1 MHSSPSLASA
11 LEGCLLGTA
20 VGDALGLPRE
30 GLSPEKAGRLFG
42 DEVRHRLIAG
52 RGMLSDDTEHAAMT
66 AQALTR
72 HVGDADA
79 FGRDLAWRLR
89 WWSLALPPGVGLATA
104 RACMKLWLGFSYES
118 SGVFSAGNGPLMRA
132 PVIGVALAH
141 EGGEAVR
148 FTARSTGL
156 THRGPKP
163 LRAAMAA
170 ALAASFS
177 LRNPGQAVAAKP
189 VLADLRLYL
198 SDDDPEWMEL
208 LDRVGDP
215 SPLANEFPRGPG
227 GYCYHTLLAVLHTW
241 LHTPGGFRE
250 PMERLLRLGGDADT
264 TGAILGGI
272 AGGNLGV
279 EAIPQPWL
287 DGIADWPRSV
297 PWLREVAHRL
307 ADAKAGVAGV
317 APPEVFWPA
326 TLARNLF
333 LLPIIIGHGLWRLWP
348 RGGEC
353 TGNDQGA

>member
-132 PVIGVALAH
+132 PVGVALAH
-141 EGGEAVR
+141 EAAKPCGSQQVY
-148 FTARSTGL
+148 
-156 THRGPKP
+156 GPP
-163 LRAAMAA
+163 SRTQAPAGAILRARGVI
-170 ALAASFS
+170 S
-177 LRNPGQAVAAKP
+177 LRNPDMPSRPSLCWPTVAV
-189 VLADLRLYL
+189 
-198 SDDDPEWMEL
+198 
-208 LDRVGDP
+208 
-215 SPLANEFPRGPG
+215 
-227 GYCYHTLLAVLHTW
+227 
-241 LHTPGGFRE
+241 
-250 PMERLLRLGGDADT
+250 
-264 TGAILGGI
+264 
-272 AGGNLGV
+272 
-279 EAIPQPWL
+279 
-287 DGIADWPRSV
+287 
-297 PWLREVAHRL
+297 
-307 ADAKAGVAGV
+307 
-317 APPEVFWPA
+317 
-326 TLARNLF
+326 
-333 LLPIIIGHGLWRLWP
+333 PIG
-348 RGGEC
+348 
-353 TGNDQGA
+353 